1 MNNITYLLSQPQFY
15 VPFLLWS
22 IFWKGFALWK
32 SATKKQ
38 LVWFILL
45 LNINTL
51 GLLEIVYVFFLN
63 RWDIDNGRILS
74 FLEKKFKRN
83 KK

>member
-1 MNNITYLLSQPQFY
+1 MNNITYWLSQPQFY
-15 VPFLLWS
+15 VPFLVWS

-38 LVWFILL
+38 LVWFIFL

-51 GLLEIVYVFFLN
+51 GLLEILYVFFFN
-63 RWDIDNGRILS
+63 RWDIDNGRILA